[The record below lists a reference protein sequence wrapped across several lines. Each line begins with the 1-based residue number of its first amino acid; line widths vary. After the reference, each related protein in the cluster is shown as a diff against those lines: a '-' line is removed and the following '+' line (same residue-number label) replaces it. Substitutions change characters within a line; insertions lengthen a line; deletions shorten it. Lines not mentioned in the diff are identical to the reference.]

1 MAGLLSGSGAVMA
14 KSGPTG
20 HPIKLEWKHSQ
31 IEHGSHRPS
40 KPPELDKKH
49 PTNNSNDGWVL
60 GALRGTGPELTQR
73 RIQNISRIIR
83 AARTAYPDNATMA
96 SMAASQAMVEEGPDL
111 KTPRFKKKKNC
122 LGIMVPGRSVFAS
135 FKSLEAC
142 LLGHRAHMGAPVYKA
157 AWHAAR
163 RGDLT
168 GTIKATF
175 EAGYAGDPQ
184 YVGKVM
190 RGFSTYIKP
199 VMLAMDRK

>member
-1 MAGLLSGSGAVMA
+1 MA
-14 KSGPTG
+14 KPTPTS
-20 HPIKLEWKHSQ
+20 HPDKLEWGTSQ
-31 IEHGSHRPS
+31 IEHGSRRHSEQPQSGR
-40 KPPELDKKH
+40 KH
-49 PTNNSNDGWVL
+49 QTDHSGHPVL
-60 GALRGTGPELTQR
+60 IALRVATPELTR
-73 RIQNISRIIR
+73 RRMQNISQIIK
-83 AARTAYPDNATMA
+83 AAQVAYPDNATMA
-96 SMAASQAMVEEGPDL
+96 LMAASQSMVEEGPDL

-122 LGIMVPGRSVFAS
+122 LGIKVPGHDMFAS
-135 FKSLEAC
+135 FKSLEDC
-142 LLGHRAHMGAPVYKA
+142 LLGHRKHMEAPVYKA

-168 GTIKATF
+168 GTIKATY